1 MRKLVLHLDALRVES
16 FATGSLSA
24 ARGTVRGHDT
34 RITEWCNSRSCPNG
48 CTIAVEGDF
57 PPPLVAA
64 EPQEL
69 AE

>member
-1 MRKLVLHLDALRVES
+1 MRKLALHVDALLVES
-16 FATGSLSA
+16 FETGALA
-24 ARGTVRGHDT
+24 GIHGTVRGHDT

-48 CTIAVEGDF
+48 CTLIEGDF
-57 PPPLVAA
+57 PPPAVAA

>member
-1 MRKLVLHLDALRVES
+1 MRKLVLHLDALLVES
-16 FATGSLSA
+16 FETGSLA
-24 ARGTVRGHDT
+24 GTHGTVRGHDT

-48 CTIAVEGDF
+48 CTLIEGDF
-57 PPPLVAA
+57 PPPPAAA

>member
-1 MRKLVLHLDALRVES
+1 MRKLALYPDALRVDS
-16 FATGSLSA
+16 FETGSLDGT
-24 ARGTVRGHDT
+24 RGTVRGHDT

-48 CTIAVEGDF
+48 CTIAVEGDY

>member
-1 MRKLVLHLDALRVES
+1 MRKLALQIDALLVES
-16 FATGSLSA
+16 FETGSLDCVH
-24 ARGTVRGHDT
+24 GTVRGHDT

-48 CTIAVEGDF
+48 CTLVEGDY
-57 PPPLVAA
+57 PPPLAAA